1 MIHPATTG
9 TPSRIG
15 YPSPRVHCANDSG
28 RHITAN
34 GAPSS
39 VTTRLTSMPDCSPRA
54 IARAYPSAR
63 TSNVNCCPELH
74 AALSPSQAITSLRPL
89 YERPTLYNSS
99 NPSSTDTPNANVPP
113 LMSARLSATSGRASR
128 IRSRDGDWP
137 SLPVTTEQ
145 IVSTSRSAMPRTNVF
160 TASRTDIFD
169 AKYPHA
175 SFERAT
181 HPEHPEATAT
191 ITATN
196 PTVRLNVPPNI

>member
-39 VTTRLTSMPDCSPRA
+39 VTTRLTSMPDCFPRA

-63 TSNVNCCPELH
+63 TSNVNCCPESH